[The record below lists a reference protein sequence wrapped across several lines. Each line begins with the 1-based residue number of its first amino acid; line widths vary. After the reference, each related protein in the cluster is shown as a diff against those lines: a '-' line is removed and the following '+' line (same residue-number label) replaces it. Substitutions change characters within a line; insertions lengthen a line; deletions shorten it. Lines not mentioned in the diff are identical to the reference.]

1 MSESK
6 VDLYAAIRRD
16 HDRNGL
22 SQRALQRKYN
32 VTWRTV
38 RRALDGQ
45 WPEPRKKPRQRESR
59 LDPYKQLID
68 TMLRAD
74 LDAPAKQRHTAQRI
88 FDRLVDEHDAR
99 DISYPMVRVYVKD
112 RRAEVRREAGL
123 GPQAMFVP
131 QTHLPGAEAEVDF
144 GEFHIV
150 LAGKMT
156 KVYLF
161 ALRLSYSGKAVHR
174 VFATAGQEA
183 FFEGHVHAFRML
195 GGVPRGWLRC
205 F

>member
-22 SQRALQRKYN
+22 AQRALQRKYN

-45 WPEPRKKPRQRESR
+45 WPEPRKKPRPRESR

-68 TMLRAD
+68 EMLRAD

-88 FDRLVDEHDAR
+88 VDRLVDEHGAR

-112 RRAEVRREAGL
+112 RRPEVRREAGR

-144 GEFHIV
+144 GEFHIM

-161 ALRLSYSGKAVHR
+161 SLRLSYSGSVNR
-174 VFATAGQEA
+174 V
-183 FFEGHVHAFRML
+183 V
-195 GGVPRGWLRC
+195 
-205 F
+205 